1 MLSSGV
7 TGAGQGIRIE
17 IGDGRLPV
25 SMIASRMRADLRP
38 SASLRTRVRRQGPF
52 AAVVMIAILVRLATM
67 SRSRAAA
74 R

>member
-38 SASLRTRVRRQGPF
+38 SASLRTRVRR
-52 AAVVMIAILVRLATM
+52 
-67 SRSRAAA
+67 
-74 R
+74 